1 MKKAAEGSAAKGTQ
15 NCTEQSVAQN
25 EKKAREIVQRSWV
38 TFPVTAT
45 LGKTRWGAVPQRCVD
60 GIADTAPKKGPPPGP
75 LAVGR
80 GRNLI
85 A

>member
-15 NCTEQSVAQN
+15 NYTGQSIAQN

-45 LGKTRWGAVPQRCVD
+45 LGKTRWKAVPNVALTGLRIQPR
-60 GIADTAPKKGPPPGP
+60 KKDQP
-75 LAVGR
+75 LGH
-80 GRNLI
+80 
-85 A
+85 